1 MSPSRLLLP
10 LLVLLV
16 SGCSELGYY
25 AQATRGQMDI
35 LAAREDISELIADS
49 DTPDALR
56 QRLQLA
62 QDIRSFA
69 IDSLALPDSEAYTSY
84 TATGRKYVV
93 WNVLAAPAYD
103 LSLKTWC
110 FPVAGCVAYK
120 GFFTRE
126 AAVELEQQLANED
139 YDTFLYGVSAYSTLG
154 WFADPVL
161 DTFID
166 YPDIALASLLIHEM
180 AHQVVYVKDDSS
192 FNEAFA
198 TAVEQA
204 GVREWISAN
213 ATDVEARQYLEKLER
228 NNRIT
233 EMILAF
239 REELATAYTTTA
251 DSELEQTKREMFA
264 ELSDRYAGIVAD
276 QGGTR
281 YYDWWFSQDLNNA
294 HLSAVSTY
302 FRLVPAFTAALESAG
317 SYSAFYELV
326 AEKAEL
332 PREERD
338 RWIEEL
344 LNKSG

>member
-1 MSPSRLLLP
+1 MP

-25 AQATRGQMDI
+25 AQATRGQMHI
-35 LAAREDISELIADS
+35 LGAREDISELIADS
-49 DTPDALR
+49 NTPDTLR

-69 IDSLALPDSEAYTSY
+69 VDSLALPDTAAYTSY

-110 FPVAGCVAYK
+110 FPVAGCVSYK
-120 GFFTRE
+120 GYFTRGG
-126 AAVELEQQLANED
+126 ALALEQQLASEN

-166 YPDIALASLLIHEM
+166 YPDISLASLLIHEM

-198 TAVEQA
+198 TAVEHA
-204 GVREWISAN
+204 GTKEWIRTGAAPQE
-213 ATDVEARQYLEKLER
+213 ATRYLEVQDR
-228 NNRIT
+228 NDRIT
-233 EMILAF
+233 EMILQF
-239 REELATAYTTTA
+239 RE
-251 DSELEQTKREMFA
+251 
-264 ELSDRYAGIVAD
+264 
-276 QGGTR
+276 
-281 YYDWWFSQDLNNA
+281 
-294 HLSAVSTY
+294 
-302 FRLVPAFTAALESAG
+302 
-317 SYSAFYELV
+317 
-326 AEKAEL
+326 
-332 PREERD
+332 
-338 RWIEEL
+338 
-344 LNKSG
+344 